1 MEIGVGRCRGLL
13 RLGVRIGGFWI
24 VVVVFGRNLI
34 FLAGLRLGSEVRIEG
49 EREFMV
55 IYLYLSKRDRV
66 LTGRSNSV
74 NSKEIERSFNFS

>member
-13 RLGVRIGGFWI
+13 RLGSEVRIGGFWI

-55 IYLYLSKRDRV
+55 IYLYLSKRDR
-66 LTGRSNSV
+66 GFNGEEQF
-74 NSKEIERSFNFS
+74 SKFERD

>member
-13 RLGVRIGGFWI
+13 RLGSEVRIGGFWI

-55 IYLYLSKRDRV
+55 IYLS
-66 LTGRSNSV
+66 
-74 NSKEIERSFNFS
+74 